1 MAEEK
6 KTEVV
11 EVEETKTA
19 PKAKAAAKKA
29 PAKKAAAVKK
39 TPAKKA
45 AVKKVAEVEEEA
57 APKKATAKKVT
68 TKKATAEKVT
78 TKKVTAATT
87 KKVVKAD
94 AKEVAAEKVEEK
106 KSEVEEYRTRKATIR
121 DFEILYGPHVT
132 EKTQIQQADLNT
144 IVLKVS
150 KTATASEIKLAVQAV
165 FGVKVKRINIINVR
179 AKEKRSTRYPG
190 KVPGFKK
197 AIVKVEKQYD
207 LGEIAKASQAD

>member
-1 MAEEK
+1 MAEEV

-29 PAKKAAAVKK
+29 PAKKATAKK
-39 TPAKKA
+39 APAKKV
-45 AVKKVAEVEEEA
+45 AVKKVAETEEEA
-57 APKKATAKKVT
+57 PEKAI
-68 TKKATAEKVT
+68 TKK
-78 TKKVTAATT
+78 ATT
-87 KKVVKAD
+87 KKVAVATTKKVAKVD
-94 AKEVAAEKVEEK
+94 AKEVAVEKVEEK
-106 KSEVEEYRTRKATIR
+106 KTEIAEYRTRKATIR
-121 DFEILYGPHVT
+121 DFEILYGPYVT
-132 EKTQIQQADLNT
+132 EKTQIQQANLNT

-165 FGVKVKRINIINVR
+165 FGVKVKKINIINVR

>member
-1 MAEEK
+1 MAEAK

-29 PAKKAAAVKK
+29 PAKKTTVKK
-39 TPAKKA
+39 APAKKA
-45 AVKKVAEVEEEA
+45 EVKEVAEAKEA
-57 APKKATAKKVT
+57 APKKATAK
-68 TKKATAEKVT
+68 KVT

-94 AKEVAAEKVEEK
+94 TKVVAAEKVEEK
-106 KSEVEEYRTRKATIR
+106 KSEVLEYRTRKATIR

-132 EKTQIQQADLNT
+132 EKTQIQQANLNT

>member
-1 MAEEK
+1 MAEAK

-29 PAKKAAAVKK
+29 PAKKATVKK
-39 TPAKKA
+39 APAKKA
-45 AVKKVAEVEEEA
+45 EVKEVAEAKEA
-57 APKKATAKKVT
+57 APKKATAK
-68 TKKATAEKVT
+68 KVT

-94 AKEVAAEKVEEK
+94 TKVVAAEKVEEK
-106 KSEVEEYRTRKATIR
+106 KSEVLEYRTRKATIR

-132 EKTQIQQADLNT
+132 EKTQIQQANLNT